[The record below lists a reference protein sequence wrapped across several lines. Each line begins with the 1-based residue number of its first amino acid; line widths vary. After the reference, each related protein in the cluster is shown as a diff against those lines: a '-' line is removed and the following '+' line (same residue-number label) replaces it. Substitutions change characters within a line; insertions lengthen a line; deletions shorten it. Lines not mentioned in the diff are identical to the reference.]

1 MGPFQETAVPFALYW
16 NRMIRER
23 LVLGFGTTLRNL
35 SGFFSN
41 DFFGVQKFE
50 ALLALKI
57 QKITNALI
65 LLFEVASK
73 HLYWC
78 GNRRR

>member
-1 MGPFQETAVPFALYW
+1 LESHDPGTAC
-16 NRMIRER
+16 
-23 LVLGFGTTLRNL
+23 LGFRYDVAKLER
-35 SGFFSN
+35 FFSN
-41 DFFGVQKFE
+41 DFFGVQKVE